1 MPDEAKLNENE
12 DGNAFAGPYVPSPP
26 SRPKLRAEPDARRVA
41 THQKR
46 GPPIGLACCDSVSM
60 ARLQHAFALA
70 CAPQGMQTFGD
81 ASAMSAFN
89 PKADI
94 RKREWHVR

>member
-1 MPDEAKLNENE
+1 VLNQMLVELQRIRKE
-12 DGNAFAGPYVPSPP
+12 VRQLGW
-26 SRPKLRAEPDARRVA
+26 L
-41 THQKR
+41 
-46 GPPIGLACCDSVSM
+46 